1 MIMFHR
7 TRALAALTFVVCL
20 SCVSRSLVAPE
31 PKVSVVHNGVW
42 LQDPQLKLDIVFMVD
57 DSFSMNDKQDNLV
70 RNFPRFMRVLE
81 DAVPAGSSLDAHIAV
96 VSSDLG
102 VAAGG
107 EDGTCNSNGGDNG
120 AFQSRPRGA
129 CAGPRDHFI
138 ITNGAARNFD
148 GAIGDVFSCIARLG
162 TAGCGFEH
170 QLGSVRRALGGDPA
184 APMPPE
190 NTGFLRPDA
199 RLGIVLITDE
209 DDCTAPAGSDL
220 FSNDPAA

>member
-7 TRALAALTFVVCL
+7 TRALAALTLSLVVCL

-31 PKVSVVHNGVW
+31 PKVSRANNGIW

-57 DSFSMNDKQDNLV
+57 DSYSMSDKQDNLV

-81 DAVPAGSSLDAHIAV
+81 DAVPAGRALDAHIAV

-107 EDGTCNSNGGDNG
+107 EDQACRSNGGDNG
-120 AFQSRPRGA
+120 AFQSSPRGA

-138 ITNGAARNFD
+138 ITNAAAHNFD

-162 TAGCGFEH
+162 TAGCGLEH
-170 QLGSVRRALGGDPA
+170 QLGSVRRGLG
-184 APMPPE
+184 
-190 NTGFLRPDA
+190 
-199 RLGIVLITDE
+199 
-209 DDCTAPAGSDL
+209 
-220 FSNDPAA
+220 